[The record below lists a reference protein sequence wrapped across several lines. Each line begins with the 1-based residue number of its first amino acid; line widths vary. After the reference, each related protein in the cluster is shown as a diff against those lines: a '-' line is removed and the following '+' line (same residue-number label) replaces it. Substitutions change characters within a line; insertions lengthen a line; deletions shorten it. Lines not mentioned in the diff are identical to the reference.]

1 MIMAVQQVNA
11 RKAGAMA
18 KRRRRKP
25 NISQAVLEQARQGVV
40 DEGRPASDPAPEAK
54 APDEAPAAAPKPPP
68 RRRRALQAAQLERRK
83 DEGALD
89 AEYVAEL
96 LANPTK
102 VVSEDDLRADYGFVI
117 RDLRNMGILAA
128 ALFIALII
136 VSLVLL

>member
-1 MIMAVQQVNA
+1 
-11 RKAGAMA
+11 MA

-25 NISQAVLEQARQGVV
+25 NISQTVLEQARQGVV
-40 DEGRPASDPAPEAK
+40 DEGRADATPARETAKPAPA
-54 APDEAPAAAPKPPP
+54 APAAAAPKQP

-102 VVSEDDLRADYGFVI
+102 VVTEDDLRADYGFVI
-117 RDLRNMGILAA
+117 KDLRNMGILAA
-128 ALFIALII
+128 GLFIALII

>member
-1 MIMAVQQVNA
+1 
-11 RKAGAMA
+11 MA

-25 NISQAVLEQARQGVV
+25 NISQTVLDQARQGVA
-40 DEGRPASDPAPEAK
+40 DAGSAEAAPARASSQ
-54 APDEAPAAAPKPPP
+54 PAAASPAAPPKPP
-68 RRRRALQAAQLERRK
+68 RRRRALQSAQLERRK

-89 AEYVAEL
+89 ADYVAEL

-117 RDLRNMGILAA
+117 KDLRNMGILAA
-128 ALFIALII
+128 GLFIALII